1 MPMDVQRKDLFAA
14 VLDPANRSDPY
25 PLYEQLRQSP
35 VSRQSGGSYVVS
47 TYDEVRRLLHDKRIS
62 SDLRKSEG
70 GDRYRMQFQ
79 PPFIFLDPPDHT
91 RLRKMVLKQ
100 FQTQA
105 IESLRPLVTHLVG
118 ELLDEASAR
127 GPEARQIDVVAGL
140 AYPLPVTVICRMLGV
155 PAEDERKFH
164 QWADILVGGLDPGQ
178 RQTQEEFELAERT
191 VGELSQ
197 YISELVSHRRRERGE
212 DLISELVADEED
224 GRLTEEELVST
235 VNLLLIAG
243 HETTVNL
250 IANGMLTLLR
260 HPETLAKVREDPK
273 AMLGTVEEVLRYD
286 PPVQFRLR
294 TTLED
299 VDIGGT
305 TIPKGAFVVLMLA
318 SGSRDP
324 KHFPHADQFDVY
336 REDNRHFGFGGGPH
350 FCVGAPL
357 ARMEAGIALGE
368 LVRRLEGPRLVSDP
382 LRYRKNAALRG
393 PEELLVGFDR
403 LLD

>member
-1 MPMDVQRKDLFAA
+1 MDVQGKDLFAA

-25 PLYEQLRQSP
+25 PLYEQLRQAP
-35 VSRQSGGSYVVS
+35 VSRQSDGSYVVS
-47 TYDEVRRLLHDKRIS
+47 TYDEIRRLLHDKRIS
-62 SDLRKSEG
+62 SDLRKMESGE
-70 GDRYRMQFQ
+70 RYTMKFQ

-91 RLRKMVLKQ
+91 RLRKLVLRR

-105 IESLRPLVTHLVG
+105 IESLRPLVNRVVG
-118 ELLDEASAR
+118 QLLDEAAAR
-127 GPEARQIDVVAGL
+127 CPGAGQIDVVAGL
-140 AYPLPVTVICRMLGV
+140 AYPLPVTVICEMLGV

-164 QWADILVGGLDPGQ
+164 EWADILVGGLDPGQ

-197 YISELVSHRRRERGE
+197 YISELVSRRRTERSD

-224 GRLTEEELVST
+224 GRLTEEEIVST

-260 HPETLAKVREDPK
+260 HPETLAKVREDPG
-273 AMLGTVEEVLRYD
+273 AMPGTVEEVLRYD

-324 KHFPHADQFDVY
+324 KHFPNADQFDVY

-368 LVRRLEGPRLVSDP
+368 LVRRLEGPRLVSDS

-393 PEELLVGFDR
+393 PEELLVGFER

>member
-1 MPMDVQRKDLFAA
+1 MDVQGKGLFAA

-25 PLYEQLRQSP
+25 PLYEQLRQTP
-35 VSRQSGGSYVVS
+35 ISRQPDGSYVVS
-47 TYDEVRRLLHDKRIS
+47 TYDEIRRLLHDKRIS
-62 SDLRKSEG
+62 SDLRKMESGE
-70 GDRYRMQFQ
+70 RYTMQFQ

-91 RLRKMVLKQ
+91 RLRKLVLRR

-105 IESLRPLVTHLVG
+105 IESLRPLVTQVVG
-118 ELLDEASAR
+118 QLLDEAAAR
-127 GPEARQIDVVAGL
+127 RPGAGQIDVVAGL
-140 AYPLPVTVICRMLGV
+140 AYPLPVTVICEMLGV

-164 QWADILVGGLDPGQ
+164 EWADILVGGLDPGQ

-197 YISELVSHRRRERGE
+197 YISELVSRRRRERSD
-212 DLISELVADEED
+212 DLVSELVADEKD
-224 GRLTEEELVST
+224 VRLTEEEIVST

-250 IANGMLTLLR
+250 IANGILTLLR

-273 AMLGTVEEVLRYD
+273 AMPGTVEEVLRYD

-324 KHFPHADQFDVY
+324 QHFPNADQFDVY

-368 LVRRLEGPRLVSDP
+368 LVRRLEGPRLVSNP

-393 PEELLVGFDR
+393 PEELLVGFER
-403 LLD
+403 LFD